1 MSIKRERETKH
12 RGNHCLPQ
20 TLTESC
26 IRTSFPASIVLPN
39 GPFFARTHSCSVL
52 SLCVNNSLL
61 LWYHKIVQ
69 RAKSGR
75 KDAHSYLDPRG
86 YLSILPKMSKLNRL
100 LVALKPASFIFLSAF
115 SSNYFLRSMR
125 KWHYFTKTR
134 PQKTED
140 CWSISRTNNK

>member
-26 IRTSFPASIVLPN
+26 IRTSFPASIILPN

-61 LWYHKIVQ
+61 CRYHKIVQ

-75 KDAHSYLDPRG
+75 KDAHSYLNPRG
-86 YLSILPKMSKLNRL
+86 YLSILPTISKLNCL
-100 LVALKPASFIFLSAF
+100 LLALKPASFIFLLAF
-115 SSNYFLRSMR
+115 QLQLFSLFHALVTLFYKNTASKN
-125 KWHYFTKTR
+125 
-134 PQKTED
+134 
-140 CWSISRTNNK
+140 